1 MQTMPI
7 IEERITF
14 RSDGLKLRGIL
25 SYPLSDAPERAVLL
39 CSPHPHFAGN
49 MDNNVISE
57 LARRLPARRDCV
69 TLRFDYRGVGAS
81 QIELPAGL
89 SVFDYWDDVEE
100 NKNYADAISDVVSA
114 AKELSRAAGQ
124 SLPMIIVGYSFG
136 VVTGFLHGC
145 SSDSVASMVGIAPPL
160 GKVSLDFLADCHKPH
175 LLLVG
180 EEDFLCSAQEKEKL
194 ERTLGAAG
202 QIELFEGSD
211 HFFRGDENLVAERID
226 RFIRDNIVICE
237 GNDQ

>member
-14 RSDGLKLRGIL
+14 RSGELKLRGIL
-25 SYPLSDAPERAVLL
+25 SYPQSDAPKCAVLL

-57 LARRLPARRDCV
+57 LARRLAGDCV

-81 QIELPAGL
+81 QIKLPAGL

-100 NKNYADAISDVVSA
+100 SKNYDDAISDVVSA
-114 AKELSRAAGQ
+114 AKELSGAAGQ

-145 SSDSVASMVGIAPPL
+145 SSDSVALMVGIAPPL
-160 GKVSLDFLADCHKPH
+160 GKVSLDFLADCRKPH

-180 EEDFLCSAQEKEKL
+180 EEDFLYSAQKKDKL
-194 ERTLGAAG
+194 EKALGPVG
-202 QIELFEGSD
+202 QIELFNGSD

-226 RFIRDNIVICE
+226 RFIRDNT
-237 GNDQ
+237 